1 MTAEDDEARRE
12 RITRRRRG
20 RERPRRFVPD
30 NSVPSPCI
38 AVCQIDDATG
48 YCLGCYRDIDE
59 IRDWLIMSGE
69 EKRVVLGRIAE
80 RRATK
85 APKT

>member
-1 MTAEDDEARRE
+1 MTVGDDQARRD
-12 RITRRRRG
+12 RGARRR

-48 YCLGCYRDIDE
+48 YCLGCYRDVDE
-59 IRDWLIMSGE
+59 IREWLIMSGD
-69 EKRVVLGRIAE
+69 EKRVVLARTAE
-80 RRATK
+80 RRTTK
-85 APKT
+85 DMKS